1 MYTEKAREKRAKAK
15 EAIVKEYI
23 RRVKEAPQG
32 KKYDEKIRLMRDI
45 NTGEYDDFIKLLANK
60 PKLPT
65 IESWYGVYKKKR
77 DYRDLMDHY
86 GKSKGKSLIPVVHQ
100 EIVIDS
106 IRSHTKSDKIGDI
119 INTAYKKLKEHDLS
133 PNFSESTLRRFI
145 NKHRKESPSILDR
158 ERDKSDDLKAIKSK
172 VEELEKAIQAQ
183 PEPPELEQV
192 QIPLYQHAVSA
203 GPACTVSEEVE
214 EYMPV
219 PKKIARHPRNTFA
232 VRVSGDSMI
241 GAGIEE
247 GDIIICDAR
256 GTYKTGSIV
265 VASIDGGQTLKK
277 IQMDKGAV
285 TLKPANH
292 NHDTIPITDNSDLS
306 ILGVVIAIFRILEQL

>member
-1 MYTEKAREKRAKAK
+1 MDSIGSRIKEFAVQKHGSIKALADALGKNPANVHKYISGDRSPGLSFLDGLKSLGCNIEWLRTGKGEMYINDEN
-15 EAIVKEYI
+15 
-23 RRVKEAPQG
+23 
-32 KKYDEKIRLMRDI
+32 DEKPLEHLTRPEQDPLNEVLKR
-45 NTGEYDDFIKLLANK
+45 
-60 PKLPT
+60 
-65 IESWYGVYKKKR
+65 IER
-77 DYRDLMDHY
+77 
-86 GKSKGKSLIPVVHQ
+86 
-100 EIVIDS
+100 
-106 IRSHTKSDKIGDI
+106 
-119 INTAYKKLKEHDLS
+119 
-133 PNFSESTLRRFI
+133 
-145 NKHRKESPSILDR
+145 
-158 ERDKSDDLKAIKSK
+158 
-172 VEELEKAIQAQ
+172 LEKAQKAA
-183 PEPPELEQV
+183 PDLLEQV

-256 GTYKTGSIV
+256 GAYKTGSIV

-277 IQMDKGAV
+277 IQMDKGTV

>member
-1 MYTEKAREKRAKAK
+1 MIGEAIRLLREDQKLSQADFARKTGISQSYLSAVERNLKSPGSEILVTLKSLFNINSDWLLTGEGEMYAEEKKASPKPEKAPEENRLT
-15 EAIVKEYI
+15 AIEN
-23 RRVKEAPQG
+23 E
-32 KKYDEKIRLMRDI
+32 
-45 NTGEYDDFIKLLANK
+45 
-60 PKLPT
+60 
-65 IESWYGVYKKKR
+65 
-77 DYRDLMDHY
+77 
-86 GKSKGKSLIPVVHQ
+86 
-100 EIVIDS
+100 
-106 IRSHTKSDKIGDI
+106 
-119 INTAYKKLKEHDLS
+119 LKE
-133 PNFSESTLRRFI
+133 
-145 NKHRKESPSILDR
+145 
-158 ERDKSDDLKAIKSK
+158 LK
-172 VEELEKAIQAQ
+172 KARLT
-183 PEPPELEQV
+183 PPELAEQV

-277 IQMDKGAV
+277 IQMDKGTV

>member
-1 MYTEKAREKRAKAK
+1 MYTKKSQIRRAKAK

-32 KKYDEKIRLMRDI
+32 KKFDEKKRFMRDI
-45 NTGEYDDFIKLLANK
+45 NAGVYDDIVKTLAK
-60 PKLPT
+60 TPKLPT
-65 IESWYGVYKKKR
+65 IERWYSLYKEG
-77 DYRDLMDHY
+77 YNHLDLMEHY
-86 GKSKGKSLIPVVHQ
+86 GKSKGKTLIPVAHQ
-100 EIVIDS
+100 EIIIES
-106 IRSHTKSDKIGDI
+106 IRSHHKTDSTTEIIKTVYENLKKSDLD
-119 INTAYKKLKEHDLS
+119 A
-133 PNFSESTLRRFI
+133 NFSESTLRRFI
-145 NKHRKESPSILDR
+145 NQHKDLSPSILDIN
-158 ERDKSDDLKAIKSK
+158 RDESDDLTAIKSK
-172 VEELEKAIQAQ
+172 VNELEKRVYEQ
-183 PEPPELEQV
+183 PELAEQV

-256 GTYKTGSIV
+256 GVYRTGSIV
-265 VASIDGGQTLKK
+265 IASIDGAQTLKK
-277 IQMDKGAV
+277 IQMDKGTV
-285 TLKPANH
+285 NLTPANH